1 MSDMFDIPKKWCPG
15 YEEVGGPHQVPHLP
29 QCLCPGP
36 PPPPPSSWLLDHW
49 GGYKI
54 TPLGGVTDHK
64 TCKQN
69 FTLVHYCN
77 KLNVECVLMKC
88 TVQYTCNFTFMSNMS
103 NTYLKSHVFLVCRG
117 ALEV

>member
-1 MSDMFDIPKKWCPG
+1 MFDIPKKWCPG

-36 PPPPPSSWLLDHW
+36 PPPPPSSWLLDLQ
-49 GGYKI
+49 GGCKI
-54 TPLGGVTDHK
+54 TPLGGVTDRK
-64 TCKQN
+64 TYKQN

-77 KLNVECVLMKC
+77 KLNVEHVEIKC
-88 TVQYTCNFTFMSNMS
+88 IVQYTCNFTFMSNVS
-103 NTYLKSHVFLVCRG
+103 NTDLESHVFLVCGG